1 MWIVKGFKQSA
12 WPSRWYKLEIETV
25 TKIFYDIM
33 LFMFKRRIM
42 VYYVDNET
50 SPAEQCTNLKSRLS
64 QRSSM
69 TSCCLHLRE
78 EWTIM

>member
-1 MWIVKGFKQSA
+1 
-12 WPSRWYKLEIETV
+12 
-25 TKIFYDIM
+25 M

-42 VYYVDNET
+42 VCYVDNET
-50 SPAEQCTNLKSRLS
+50 SLAEQVVTNLKSRLS

-78 EWTIM
+78 ELTIMQIRKLVEQSMWPSLCAKTMVQ